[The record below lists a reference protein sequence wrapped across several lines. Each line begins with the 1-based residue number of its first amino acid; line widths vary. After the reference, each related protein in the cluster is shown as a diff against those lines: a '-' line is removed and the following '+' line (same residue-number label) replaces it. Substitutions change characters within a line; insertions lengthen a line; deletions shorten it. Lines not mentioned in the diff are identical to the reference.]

1 MTINP
6 DDNVST
12 ASGMDNS
19 MTRQVNPSRRLSR
32 MSHGYLFPMSQYPGY
47 LPSGNVPPGN
57 AFSPA
62 LNSEGRGSSLVSS
75 DRGQAPPGLISSGTS
90 DLTDN
95 TFNTREYAG
104 YATGQDFGSISQAE
118 YSEQPFQRLA
128 SQFSPIR
135 TGQNAHIPNYQDF
148 GKQFGSEPAN
158 QAIYSQNVPLQ
169 HDQARSGSAVSFL
182 GSDTAPAVTGPSFTR
197 PSLIRH
203 GSSQTF
209 STRSASLV
217 EGHNDFDLQVD
228 SSQTTQYI
236 GKVIAPDVHAPIHR
250 GSQLS
255 QNEMFDPS
263 VEAHHSYLQYP
274 MPSHFNASLP
284 REDQINI
291 ASSRSMELVD
301 DESYNPSNETAARQT
316 SEDQGEAEARQARSH
331 PLYSAGP
338 RSDDLYHC
346 PWATSENCPHKPTKL
361 KCVYDKYIDSHLRPF
376 RCKSQICATLQFSS
390 TACLLRH
397 EREAHGMH
405 GHGAKPHLCS
415 YKDCERSIPGN
426 GFPRRYNLFD
436 HMKRVHDYKAP
447 ASPPAES
454 ADGAHAPAGPKRQ
467 NVRKRKSGPD
477 PGETQAPEKRNKA
490 EMSTKESEAS
500 ASTSVPIATQR
511 NRRQSQIRRR
521 FEAMWKDRHGEVA
534 EQFQRLEGPG
544 DVAGLQQL
552 RNSLKGLS
560 DIAVQWKEWKES
572 G

>member
-128 SQFSPIR
+128 SQFSPIG

-148 GKQFGSEPAN
+148 GKQFGSDPAN

-361 KCVYDKYIDSHLRPF
+361 KCVYEYEQSFLSEYQIYRFALAALSMQISNLRDVAIFVDRLPLTA
-376 RCKSQICATLQFSS
+376 RTGS
-390 TACLLRH
+390 TR
-397 EREAHGMH
+397 
-405 GHGAKPHLCS
+405 

-454 ADGAHAPAGPKRQ
+454 ADSAHAPAGPKRQ

-490 EMSTKESEAS
+490 ETSTKESEAS

-511 NRRQSQIRRR
+511 SRRQSQIRRR